1 MTEPIKRILVGLGNS
16 RTARSVTDHAI
27 EIAKSRAAELT
38 GLAVTDPVRL
48 EWTGPRPMGVGVEE
62 RTAELRK

>member
-62 RTAELRK
+62 LTA